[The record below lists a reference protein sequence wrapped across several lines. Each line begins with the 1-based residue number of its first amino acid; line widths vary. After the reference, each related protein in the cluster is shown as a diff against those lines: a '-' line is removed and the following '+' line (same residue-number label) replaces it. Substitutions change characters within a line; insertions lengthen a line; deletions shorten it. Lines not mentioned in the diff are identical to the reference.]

1 MDLQVGAKFTISESL
16 PGSFQVANMAE
27 HVTVVS
33 RAHTC
38 RISRP
43 YISWISAADGDG
55 IGRDAPKERWDKLMT
70 NGGYGAGQP
79 DPFGPDPSGGPPST
93 QGFSP
98 PPVTQGFFPGQ
109 GFPPPSGTPQ
119 GEVNRLATLSI
130 VFAFVFAP
138 VGVVLGHV
146 ALSQIKERG
155 ERGRERAIVGLTL
168 SYVIL
173 VLALIALLIWLVNA
187 NGSKSPSGSTKA
199 TQTSTGAPPAPPP
212 RTTVITPPPAQRP
225 TVRVEQLRVGDCVEV
240 QQTQPDPD
248 KRPETNVILIFPVR
262 CEVRDG
268 VFRVDQIL
276 STDSCP
282 VQALFNNEETIF
294 ACISSFRG

>member
-1 MDLQVGAKFTISESL
+1 
-16 PGSFQVANMAE
+16 
-27 HVTVVS
+27 
-33 RAHTC
+33 
-38 RISRP
+38 
-43 YISWISAADGDG
+43 
-55 IGRDAPKERWDKLMT
+55 MT

-109 GFPPPSGTPQ
+109 GFPPTPGAPH

-173 VLALIALLIWLVNA
+173 VLALITPTPVGEYLSPWRYVPITSRNAAAFSCPDNSGDCELVPT
-187 NGSKSPSGSTKA
+187 SVEA
-199 TQTSTGAPPAPPP
+199 TQRIAPA
-212 RTTVITPPPAQRP
+212 
-225 TVRVEQLRVGDCVEV
+225 
-240 QQTQPDPD
+240 
-248 KRPETNVILIFPVR
+248 VR
-262 CEVRDG
+262 CG
-268 VFRVDQIL
+268 
-276 STDSCP
+276 
-282 VQALFNNEETIF
+282 NE
-294 ACISSFRG
+294 

>member
-1 MDLQVGAKFTISESL
+1 MLMVMKS
-16 PGSFQVANMAE
+16 V
-27 HVTVVS
+27 
-33 RAHTC
+33 
-38 RISRP
+38 
-43 YISWISAADGDG
+43 
-55 IGRDAPKERWDKLMT
+55 DAFKERWDAFMT
-70 NGGYGAGQP
+70 YGGYGGSQP
-79 DPFGPDPSGGPPST
+79 DPFGLDPLGGPTGTP
-93 QGFSP
+93 GYGP
-98 PPVTQGFFPGQ
+98 PPVTQGFSLGQ
-109 GFPPPSGTPQ
+109 GLPPPSGTPP
-119 GEVNRLATLSI
+119 GEVNTLATLSI

-138 VGVVLGHV
+138 VGAVLGHL

-173 VLALIALLIWLVNA
+173 VLALIALLIWLVTA
-187 NGSKSPSGSTKA
+187 NGSKSPAPGSTTA
-199 TQTSTGAPPAPPP
+199 TQTTPGAAPAPPP

-240 QQTQPDPD
+240 QQTQPEPD
-248 KRPETNVILIFPVR
+248 KPDTNVILIFPVR
-262 CEVRDG
+262 CELRDG

-282 VQALFNNEETIF
+282 VQALFNREETIF

>member
-1 MDLQVGAKFTISESL
+1 
-16 PGSFQVANMAE
+16 
-27 HVTVVS
+27 
-33 RAHTC
+33 
-38 RISRP
+38 
-43 YISWISAADGDG
+43 
-55 IGRDAPKERWDKLMT
+55 
-70 NGGYGAGQP
+70 
-79 DPFGPDPSGGPPST
+79 
-93 QGFSP
+93 
-98 PPVTQGFFPGQ
+98 
-109 GFPPPSGTPQ
+109 
-119 GEVNRLATLSI
+119 LATLSI

-138 VGVVLGHV
+138 VGAVLGHL

-173 VLALIALLIWLVNA
+173 VLALIALLIWLVTA
-187 NGSKSPSGSTKA
+187 NGSKSPSPGSTTA
-199 TQTSTGAPPAPPP
+199 TQTTTGAAPAPPP

-240 QQTQPDPD
+240 QQTQPDPNKGPD
-248 KRPETNVILIFPVR
+248 TNLILIFPVR

-268 VFRVDQIL
+268 VFQVDQIL

-282 VQALFNNEETIF
+282 VQALVNRQETIF